1 MNDAPKFY
9 DTVRKLSA
17 ETHLKGKTIRNIFKL
32 IVSYKNFKV
41 LSTENIG
48 VEDLQH
54 TTRLNK
60 NFFNKI
66 FACTQ

>member
-48 VEDLQH
+48 VEDL
-54 TTRLNK
+54 
-60 NFFNKI
+60 
-66 FACTQ
+66 